1 MIKIKND
8 KIEKTVTKGAYE
20 NYYKSLGFEI
30 VGEKPV
36 KEPKIVKE
44 IKEVEEVKEVT
55 PEPVIEKEEGR
66 KEIADFILKELKST
80 KNKKEVK

>member
-20 NYYKSLGFEI
+20 NFYKDLGFEI

-44 IKEVEEVKEVT
+44 VKEVKEVT
-55 PEPVIEKEEGR
+55 PEPVIEKEENR
-66 KEIADFILKELKST
+66 KEIADFILNELKST
-80 KNKKEVK
+80 KNKKESK